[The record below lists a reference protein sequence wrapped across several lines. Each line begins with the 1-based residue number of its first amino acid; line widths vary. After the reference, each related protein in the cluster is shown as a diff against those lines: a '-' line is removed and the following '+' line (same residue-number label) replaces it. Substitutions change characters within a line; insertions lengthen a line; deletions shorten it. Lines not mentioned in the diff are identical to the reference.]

1 MEEEKKTFDLKEVA
15 EHKAQ
20 DDCWMVIH
28 GKVYDVTKFLDDH
41 PGGDEVL
48 LQTAGT
54 DATDDFDDAGHS
66 DNAKVQMED
75 FYLGDCPELLKTKD
89 KDVSAKDHILKAT
102 ESTTESVGIL
112 SKVLQFLIPL
122 ALFGI
127 AVAIRRYGNE
137 GENVA

>member
-54 DATDDFDDAGHS
+54 DATDDFDNAGHS

-75 FYLGDCPELLKTKD
+75 FYLGDCPELLKTTD

>member
-15 EHKAQ
+15 QHKAQ

-54 DATDDFDDAGHS
+54 DATDEFDDAGHS

-75 FYLGDCPELLKTKD
+75 FYLGDCAELLKTKD
-89 KDVSAKDHILKAT
+89 KDVSAKDHILNAT

-112 SKVLQFLIPL
+112 SKFLQFLIPL

>member
-1 MEEEKKTFDLKEVA
+1 MLVS
-15 EHKAQ
+15 
-20 DDCWMVIH
+20 
-28 GKVYDVTKFLDDH
+28 
-41 PGGDEVL
+41 L
-48 LQTAGT
+48 LTGT
-54 DATDDFDDAGHS
+54 DATDEFDDAGHS

-75 FYLGDCPELLKTKD
+75 FYLGDCPELLETKD
-89 KDVSAKDHILKAT
+89 KDVIAKDHILKAT

-122 ALFGI
+122 AVFGI